1 MSKLNY
7 SRKNKGS
14 RGGTQT
20 DLLLGCAEQFLGGG
34 EAL

>member
-7 SRKNKGS
+7 SRKSKGS
-14 RGGTQT
+14 RGGMQT
-20 DLLLGCAEQFLGGG
+20 DLLLGCLKQFLGGG